1 MSNLRKMQRGISPY
15 HQAVAMVKDKK
26 QKEAIVA
33 EKKAAHER
41 HASIVKEGVDTI
53 TKLKENW
60 SCLPED
66 PLLIGN
72 APESD
77 YPENQGMGNAIGNAF
92 KEKV

>member
-1 MSNLRKMQRGISPY
+1 MSNLRKIQRRINPY

-33 EKKAAHER
+33 EKKAIEER
-41 HASIVKEGVDTI
+41 QAALIKEGVDTI

-66 PLLIGN
+66 PLLIEN

-77 YPENQGMGNAIGNAF
+77 YPENQGMANAF
-92 KEKV
+92 KERI

>member
-26 QKEAIVA
+26 QKEAAIA
-33 EKKAAHER
+33 EKKAIEER
-41 HASIVKEGVDTI
+41 QAIFIKEGVDTVA
-53 TKLKENW
+53 KLKENW